1 MIGIEV
7 KKIESYVP
15 TPRQLE
21 AHLSPEIYILYGGA
35 MRGGKTAWLCNSGI
49 QLSMKFPGNRGF
61 LCRHEGAEL
70 RRSTMEELDKWLDP
84 TLILNHNRSYQVIEF
99 INGSKIF
106 YGGLG
111 DDQKAID
118 RLKSMELGWFG
129 IDQVEETTRTH
140 FLLLCTRLSL
150 NLPGI
155 VHKGLCTANPT
166 QNWVKGEW
174 IDQVLAD
181 HAFIPAF
188 PEDNPYNPPG
198 YLESMKKILPEELLR
213 AWMKGDWD
221 AVSEENVVFPFADVQ
236 DAMLR
241 KSKMED
247 YPVSAIGVDV
257 ATEGDDES
265 LAYFKRG
272 NKYTFKVFKHRHEKI
287 DTEDLADKVILLMT
301 IHKQAD
307 VKVDALGLG
316 AGVCDKIKR
325 KMPDLRAAGYT
336 GEFYEYKASHSA
348 TDRRFKN
355 KRAQDHW
362 LLRDD
367 LKEIDIPQDP
377 ILRSQMTIRYRV
389 LSSDGLLR
397 IESKEEF
404 KKRVRMS
411 PDRLDALIMAHARMR
426 KARKGRVL
434 SKG

>member
-1 MIGIEV
+1 MIGIEI
-7 KKIESYVP
+7 KKVESYVP

-21 AHLSPEIYILYGGA
+21 AHLSPETLILYGGA

-49 QLSMKFPGNRGF
+49 QLSMKFAGNRGF

-70 RRSTMEELDKWLDP
+70 QRSTMEELDKWLDP
-84 TLILNHNRSYQVIEF
+84 ALIRNHNRTYQAIEF
-99 INGSKIF
+99 INGSKMF

-111 DDQKAID
+111 DDKKAID

-129 IDQVEETTRTH
+129 IDQAEETTLSH

-155 VHKGLCTANPT
+155 VHKGLCTANPA
-166 QNWVKGEW
+166 QNWVKAEW
-174 IDQVLAD
+174 ITQILPD
-181 HAFIPAF
+181 HAFIPAY
-188 PEDNPYNPPG
+188 PEDNPHNAPG
-198 YLESMKKILPEELLR
+198 YLERMKRILPAELLR

-221 AVSEENVVFPFADVQ
+221 AVSEENVVFPYAKTQ
-236 DAMLR
+236 NAMMRQTKL
-241 KSKMED
+241 KD

-257 ATEGDDES
+257 AREGDDES
-265 LAYFKRG
+265 VTYFKRA
-272 NKYTFKVFKHRHEKI
+272 NKYTYKVFKHKHEKI
-287 DTEDLADKVILLMT
+287 DLEDLADKIMVLML

-325 KMPDLRAAGYT
+325 KMKDLRAAGYQ
-336 GEFYEYKASHSA
+336 GDFYEYKASASA

-362 LLRDD
+362 LLAED
-367 LKEIDIPQDP
+367 LDELDIPNDP
-377 ILRSQMTIRYRV
+377 ILRTQMTIRYRI

-404 KKRVRMS
+404 KHRVKMS
-411 PDRLDALIMAHARMR
+411 PDRLDALVMCHAKMR

-434 SKG
+434 SR